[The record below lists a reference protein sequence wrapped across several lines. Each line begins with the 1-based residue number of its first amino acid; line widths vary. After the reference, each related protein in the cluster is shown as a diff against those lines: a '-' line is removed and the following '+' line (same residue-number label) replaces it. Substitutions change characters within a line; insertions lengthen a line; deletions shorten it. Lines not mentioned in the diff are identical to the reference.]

1 MRWQFSNQA
10 PIYAQLVEQIKVGIV
25 SGVLPPGER
34 IVPVR
39 ELAAAAGVNP
49 NTMQRALAYMESE
62 GLLRTERTSG
72 RYITDDAALL
82 ERLRRR
88 SAHKI
93 AREYLDKMRD
103 IGYGPDKAAEFVA
116 QWSQE
121 EEEI

>member
-1 MRWQFSNQA
+1 MGEQFDA
-10 PIYAQLVEQIKVGIV
+10 TRPIYAQIAERMTGRIL
-25 SGVLPPGER
+25 SGEYPPGR
-34 IVPVR
+34 TWNSVR

-62 GLLRTERTSG
+62 GLLRTERTAG

>member
-1 MRWQFSNQA
+1 MGEQFDA
-10 PIYAQLVEQIKVGIV
+10 TRPIYAQIAERMTGRIL
-25 SGVLPPGER
+25 SGEYPPGAHLES
-34 IVPVR
+34 VR

-62 GLLRTERTSG
+62 GLLRT
-72 RYITDDAALL
+72 